1 MTTPSRSLIRALIV
15 LASCGVIGAL
25 SEASAQEPA
34 TFTSPIDITGS
45 RFTIE
50 AVAPDKD
57 TGVVGPVQQTLVQGF
72 ATLAATPINLLFDTR
87 WNGTPEQQA
96 AGASPRQASCDGTGG
111 IKETIEAKVKK
122 LGHTAFEITCNLA
135 TTGSVFVQQAPEGLY
150 VSYQLFDN
158 HGSFKVRNDVAD
170 ARFSLTF
177 ALEVTTL
184 IRNGGTICGLSAAA
198 PTVLLHGVQIKPE
211 NAGASI
217 YDFLNPSDLTKMEL
231 ETEAKERTT
240 SISINDVFKQL
251 QDTCNRGDVISK
263 VIAKFTG
270 LETDI
275 KPPKG
280 VTFRA
285 IHPAIAA
292 PRSNNVDLASGRYTC
307 VGGYVWRNAY
317 PDDVVCVTPQRASQ
331 VQDENGLAKSRRD
344 PNGGPYGEA
353 TCLAG
358 FVWRAARSDDLV
370 CVLTASRDLVA
381 QENAD
386 AASKWV
392 TGSTVPSLT
401 RPSISAPP
409 VVAAG
414 ANFNVSGQFFPPVAD
429 PTRLKLSFSRDT
441 TSACVGGS
449 SQLEVTKSG
458 QVAAPAILKPSSN
471 MSSCSYSY
479 DVVGLA
485 PSTAYSFRLRDC
497 DYVTCSPWST
507 PFATTTLGPNNG
519 PGPVAIVLD
528 SGAMLGTVAA
538 DAAGGFLTSVRLPA
552 DTAPGVHKLTA
563 STGGRGDTIEL
574 RVTPAGG
581 ETATLMVTIAFFG
594 DVGCPMREL
603 DPPKIAAD
611 YTFPL
616 FGSGFSPGKVRIY
629 LDSSNGG
636 LNLGSATVGADGTFC
651 SEFRAIPT
659 DKLGQRNLVAVQG
672 GTERSVLPVEVV
684 YVPSVH

>member
-1 MTTPSRSLIRALIV
+1 MSVLGCKIAGAALLRALWV
-15 LASCGVIGAL
+15 GTLLVCHAA
-25 SEASAQEPA
+25 AQGSS
-34 TFTSPIDITGS
+34 TFTSPIDITGG
-45 RFTIE
+45 RITIE

-57 TGVVGPVQQTLVQGF
+57 TGVVGAVQSPLVQGM
-72 ATLAATPINLLFDTR
+72 AALARTPINSLFDGR
-87 WNGTPEQQA
+87 WNGTPDQQA
-96 AGASPRQASCDGTGG
+96 AGASPRQTSCDGPGG
-111 IKETIEAKVKK
+111 IKETIEAKAAKM
-122 LGHTAFEITCNLA
+122 GHTAFEITCNFA
-135 TTGSVFVQQAPEGLY
+135 TAGSVFVSKAAEGLY
-150 VSYQLFDN
+150 VSYQLFN
-158 HGSFKVRNDVAD
+158 NKGSFKVRNDVAD

-177 ALEVTTL
+177 ALELTTL
-184 IRNGGTICGLSAAA
+184 IHTGNTICSLRADA
-198 PTVLLHGVQIKPE
+198 PVVLLHGVQIEPE
-211 NAGASI
+211 NAAASI
-217 YDFLNPSDLTKMEL
+217 HDFLNPSDLTKMEL
-231 ETEAKERTT
+231 DAQAKERTT
-240 SISINDVFKQL
+240 SISVNDVFQQL
-251 QDTCNRGDVISK
+251 QDACNRGDIVSR
-263 VIAKFTG
+263 VIAKFAQ

-275 KPPKG
+275 SLPQG

-285 IHPAIAA
+285 VHPGIAA
-292 PRSNNVDLASGRYTC
+292 PRFQNVSLPFGQFTC
-307 VGGYVWRNAY
+307 VAGYVWRNAY
-317 PDDVVCVTPQRASQ
+317 EGDVVCVTPQRASQ

-344 PNGGPYGEA
+344 PNGGLYGEA

-358 FVWRAARSDDLV
+358 FVWRVARSDDLV
-370 CVLTASRDLVA
+370 CVPPASRDLIA

-441 TSACVGGS
+441 TSACIGGS
-449 SQLEVTKSG
+449 SQLEVTKAG
-458 QVAAPAILKPSSN
+458 QVAAPATLKPSSN

-479 DVVGLA
+479 DVVGLT

-497 DYVTCSPWST
+497 DYVTCSPWSA

-528 SGAMLGTVAA
+528 TGATLGTVAV

-552 DTAPGVHKLTA
+552 ETAPGVHRLTA

-651 SEFRAIPT
+651 SEFRAIPM